1 MAFQIFN
8 DGAVIRIEN
17 GTKTLLVT
25 KEQVK
30 TIDTIQNNIVRID
43 IGEGPLKNIF
53 INYQNVTLPVVQSAD
68 ELRDLIKGW
77 MLSENYNG
85 GDATEVT
92 QLSILNKLGDVTLI
106 LQAIKQQEADFTKSE
121 PSRLDESSPYMIYR
135 GWHRAFGVPDTA
147 EWAIERIRRE
157 GDEFI
162 HEWAYGTHRQIYKW
176 TDRSTYYYVPFDHD
190 LPMEVPPPPPIEGPF
205 PIEPDSNPPVPPAEQ
220 PAE

>member
-53 INYQNVTLPVVQSAD
+53 INYQDVTNPAVGSAN

-77 MLSENYNG
+77 LLSDNYNG
-85 GDATEVT
+85 GDATEAT
-92 QLSILNKLGDVTLI
+92 QLSILNKLGDLAVI
-106 LQAIKQQEADFTKSE
+106 LQAIKLKEAAFTKEE
-121 PSRLDESSPYMIYR
+121 PSRVDESNPYMVYR
-135 GWHRAFGVPDTA
+135 GWHKAFGIPDA
-147 EWAIERIRRE
+147 PEWAIERIRRE
-157 GDEFI
+157 GDEII
-162 HEWAYGTHRQIYKW
+162 HEWAFGTQRQIYKW
-176 TDRSTYYYVPFDHD
+176 TDRLTMNYVPYDHD
-190 LPMEVPPPPPIEGPF
+190 LPVEAPILPPAEGPGG
-205 PIEPDSNPPVPPAEQ
+205 PAGDSNPPVDPGNR
-220 PAE
+220 